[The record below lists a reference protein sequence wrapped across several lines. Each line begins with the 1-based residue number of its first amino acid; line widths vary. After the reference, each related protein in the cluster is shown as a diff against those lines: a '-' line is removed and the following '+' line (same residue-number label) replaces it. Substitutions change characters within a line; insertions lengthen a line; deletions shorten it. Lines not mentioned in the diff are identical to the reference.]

1 MLYVALMGVTWLLNV
16 PALLRR
22 RVPDLAAV
30 TSRLDPRVKAD
41 EGVRAPLQM
50 LTNML
55 NLWEAYDF
63 GGLLDDL
70 VIRVESRR
78 R

>member
-1 MLYVALMGVTWLLNV
+1 MFTDAVRGAHGVTWLLNV

-22 RVPDLAAV
+22 RAPDLADV
-30 TSRLDPRVKAD
+30 TSRLDPRVKDD

-55 NLWEAYDF
+55 NLWEAHDF
-63 GGLLDDL
+63 GGLLDNL
-70 VIRVESRR
+70 VIRADS
-78 R
+78 